1 MLLRLLS
8 PNLAGAVLISTLFCT
23 AYAGAIVK
31 VPFTSTIML
40 ISSSGN
46 SNVPTTNA
54 GLKVTV
60 QVQAGNDQ
68 TFNDILVDTGSSF
81 LWVGAQE
88 AYALGPYT
96 QIINETFDA
105 NYGEG
110 GATGTAYID
119 RVTVGVVTA
128 SAAFIGAAN
137 NTEGFQIAEPL
148 GGISQCS
155 PYISSQLLTYT
166 QTAARSC
173 RHRQLR
179 SRHGPREHELQRR
192 LSGYNTTPTFVQSLA
207 AEGVIPAAM
216 FGVYVSPLSASG
228 EPGSTGELTFGGVDE
243 SKFSAEREPWGDRRD
258 RLAPALRCGQSALAS
273 RGLYFG
279 WGGEYA
285 INTTLYSLVDT
296 GTYFIG
302 IPNDGLF
309 YILQTTPD
317 AELASSSLLEGCLT
331 FPANAS
337 GTLPPLY
344 VGVGSLNFT
353 ITPAEYI
360 VPTPLYAALNITDAD
375 TIYTVLCPAGP
386 NQYNLGMSFLEHA
399 YSAFDLIGLAQL
411 ASR

>member
-8 PNLAGAVLISTLFCT
+8 PSLARAVLISTLFCT
-23 AYAGAIVK
+23 AYAGGIVK

-40 ISSSGN
+40 ISSSD

-119 RVTVGVVTA
+119 RVTVGGVTA

-155 PYISSQLLTYT
+155 PYISLSFFLTPRPLHDRADT
-166 QTAARSC
+166 VNFAVGM
-173 RHRQLR
+173 
-179 SRHGPREHELQRR
+179 GPANTSFDVV
-192 LSGYNTTPTFVQSLA
+192 SGYNTTPTFVQSLA
-207 AEGVIPAAM
+207 AEGIIPAAM
-216 FGVYVSPLSASG
+216 FGVYVSPLTASG

-243 SKFSAEREPWGDRRD
+243 SKFSAEREPRGDRRD
-258 RLAPALRCGQSALAS
+258 RLAPPFHCRQSALAG
-273 RGLYFG
+273 RAFYFG

-285 INTTLYSLVDT
+285 INSTLYSLVDT

-309 YILQTTPD
+309 YILQNTPD

-331 FPANAS
+331 FPANTNN
-337 GTLPPLY
+337 TLPPLY

-353 ITPAEYI
+353 ITPDDYI
-360 VPTPLYAALNITDAD
+360 VPAPLYAALNITDAGA
-375 TIYTVLCPAGP
+375 IYTVLCPAGP

-399 YSAFDLIGLAQL
+399 YSTFDLIGLAQL
-411 ASR
+411 APH

>member
-8 PNLAGAVLISTLFCT
+8 PSLARAVLISTLFYT

-40 ISSSGN
+40 ISSSD

-88 AYALGPYT
+88 AYAPGPYT

-119 RVTVGVVTA
+119 RVTVGGVTA

-148 GGISQCS
+148 GGISM
-155 PYISSQLLTYT
+155 
-166 QTAARSC
+166 
-173 RHRQLR
+173 
-179 SRHGPREHELQRR
+179 GPANTSFNVV
-192 LSGYNTTPTFVQSLA
+192 SGYNTTPTFVQSLA
-207 AEGVIPAAM
+207 AEGAIPAAM

-243 SKFSAEREPWGDRRD
+243 SKFSARRKTH
-258 RLAPALRCGQSALAS
+258 RS
-273 RGLYFG
+273 RAQAFYFG

-309 YILQTTPD
+309 YILQNTPD

-353 ITPAEYI
+353 ITPDDYI
-360 VPTPLYAALNITDAD
+360 VPAPLYAALNITDAD

-411 ASR
+411 APP